1 MLFNSF
7 QFLVFFPIVTLIYF
21 LLPHRI
27 RWLHLLVASCIF
39 YMAFIPSYILILLF
53 TIIVDY
59 FAGIMIENGS
69 GKKRKIFL
77 ILSILVNIGFLAFF
91 KYYNFFVENATA
103 LLGVFHIITYP
114 IPLLNII
121 LPIGLSFHTFQAMS
135 YTIEVYRG
143 NQKAE
148 RHFGIY
154 ALYVMFYPQLVAG
167 PIERPQNM
175 LHQFKEEHKFSS
187 QNLMIGLR
195 MMLWGM
201 FKKVVIADRLAIYV
215 SLVYSSP
222 KDYHFLNILM
232 AVLFFSI
239 QIYCDFSGYSDI
251 ALGSAKT
258 MGFTLMTNFNRPF
271 LYSTSIT
278 EFWRRWHISLYSWFN
293 DYLYTP
299 LAISFRNYAKWG
311 IAAAV
316 FITFSLS
323 GLWHGANWTYVIWG
337 GLHATALTYELF
349 TKKIRKKIS
358 KKIPPHIYRFGSLVI
373 TFVVLNFIWIF
384 FRADSIS
391 TAAIIIKH
399 IFLLDHHV
407 PFKIEY
413 RNVGKGIAFER
424 LSLIISLIMTIFLF
438 ISESKLKLDLS
449 NMDNVPM
456 IWNIVFCTFV
466 LCMIILLG
474 VFNSNSFI
482 YFQF

>member
-1 MLFNSF
+1 
-7 QFLVFFPIVTLIYF
+7 
-21 LLPHRI
+21 
-27 RWLHLLVASCIF
+27 
-39 YMAFIPSYILILLF
+39 
-53 TIIVDY
+53 
-59 FAGIMIENGS
+59 
-69 GKKRKIFL
+69 
-77 ILSILVNIGFLAFF
+77 
-91 KYYNFFVENATA
+91 
-103 LLGVFHIITYP
+103 
-114 IPLLNII
+114 
-121 LPIGLSFHTFQAMS
+121 
-135 YTIEVYRG
+135 
-143 NQKAE
+143 
-148 RHFGIY
+148 
-154 ALYVMFYPQLVAG
+154 
-167 PIERPQNM
+167 
-175 LHQFKEEHKFSS
+175 
-187 QNLMIGLR
+187 
-195 MMLWGM
+195 
-201 FKKVVIADRLAIYV
+201 
-215 SLVYSSP
+215 
-222 KDYHFLNILM
+222 M